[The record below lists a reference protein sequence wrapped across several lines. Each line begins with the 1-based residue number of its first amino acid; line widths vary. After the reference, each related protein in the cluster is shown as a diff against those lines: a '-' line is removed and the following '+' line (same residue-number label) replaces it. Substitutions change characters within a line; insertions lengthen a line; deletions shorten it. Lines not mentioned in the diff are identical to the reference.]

1 MILLSSKVTYRIMDK
16 DFSTRE
22 IFMNKDLKLDY
33 SVATFGVA
41 GNFTGH
47 LEQANEASDFANV
60 STEDVN
66 APKAIFPTHIP
77 VDEPVVT
84 PDFLKVFPF
93 SDDKVIEYPEGQD
106 KVQIEPECAVVFD
119 AIWEDSKLKDLIPL
133 GFAASNDCS
142 IRREGA
148 KKISLKKNW
157 CARSKGFSSQI
168 IPIDT
173 FDRNG
178 RINDY
183 RIASFL
189 VRDGKAFAYGE
200 DSAIRDYSY
209 IYGKLITWMLLKFN
223 YQLDEG
229 PAENIHSYLIEAG
242 KPTRIMVSIGA
253 TRYTKFGETN
263 FLRKGDHA
271 VVVLYPESKY
281 SFDYVV
287 DLIENNRVCP
297 DEISVLDQEIVEG

>member
-1 MILLSSKVTYRIMDK
+1 MGC
-16 DFSTRE
+16 
-22 IFMNKDLKLDY
+22 IFMTKDLRIDY

-60 STEDVN
+60 VTAETN

-77 VDEPVVT
+77 VDNPEIT
-84 PDFLKVFPF
+84 PSFLSVFPF
-93 SDDKVIEYPEGQD
+93 SDDKAIEYPEGQT
-106 KVQIEPECAVVFD
+106 KVQLEPECAVVFD
-119 AIWEDSKLKDLIPL
+119 AIWEGDGLKDLIPL
-133 GFAASNDCS
+133 GFGASNDCS

-157 CARSKGFSSQI
+157 CARSKGFSNNI
-168 IPIDT
+168 IPIDSFT
-173 FDRNG
+173 SKG
-178 RINDY
+178 IINDY

-189 VRDGKAFAYGE
+189 LRDGKAYPYGE

-242 KPTRIMVSIGA
+242 KPSRIMVSIGA

-263 FLRKGDHA
+263 FLRYGDHA

-281 SFDYVV
+281 SFNEIV
-287 DLIENNRVCP
+287 DIVENNS
-297 DEISVLDQEIVEG
+297 DASSDISILDQEIVEG

>member
-1 MILLSSKVTYRIMDK
+1 MSRDLSFDS
-16 DFSTRE
+16 
-22 IFMNKDLKLDY
+22 

-60 STEDVN
+60 KTEEAN

-77 VDEPVVT
+77 VDNPKVT
-84 PDFLKVFPF
+84 PEFLKVFPF

-106 KVQIEPECAVVFD
+106 KVQIEPECAVLFEAV
-119 AIWEDSKLKDLIPL
+119 WEDDTLKDLIPL
-133 GFAASNDCS
+133 GFGASNDCS

-157 CARSKGFSSQI
+157 CAKSKGFSTNI
-168 IPIDT
+168 LPIDT
-173 FDRNG
+173 FTSEG
-178 RINDY
+178 KINDY

-189 VRDGKAFAYGE
+189 LRDGRAYPYGE

-229 PAENIHSYLIEAG
+229 PAENIHEYLLEAG
-242 KPTRIMVSIGA
+242 KPEKIMVSIGA
-253 TRYTKFGETN
+253 TRYTPYGETN
-263 FLRKGDHA
+263 FLHKGDHA

-281 SFDYVV
+281 TYEEVARM
-287 DLIENNRVCP
+287 LEKGELNKP
-297 DEISVLDQEIVEG
+297 DISVLDQEIVEG

>member
-1 MILLSSKVTYRIMDK
+1 MKR
-16 DFSTRE
+16 
-22 IFMNKDLKLDY
+22 DLTFDY

-60 STEDVN
+60 VTAEAN

-77 VDEPVVT
+77 VENPKVT
-84 PDFLKVFPF
+84 PEFLKVFPF
-93 SDDKVIEYPEGQD
+93 SDDKYIEYPEGQD
-106 KVQIEPECAVVFD
+106 KVQLEPECAVIFD
-119 AIWEDSKLKDLIPL
+119 AIWEGEVLKDLIPL
-133 GFAASNDCS
+133 GFGASNDCS

-157 CARSKGFSSQI
+157 CARSKGFSTNI
-168 IPIDT
+168 IPIDSFST
-173 FDRNG
+173 SG
-178 RINDY
+178 IINDY

-189 VRDGKAFAYGE
+189 LRDGKAYAYGE
-200 DSAIRDYSY
+200 DSSIRDYSY

-223 YQLDEG
+223 YQIDEG
-229 PAENIHSYLIEAG
+229 PAENIHEYLLEAG
-242 KPTRIMVSIGA
+242 KPEKIMVSIGA

-263 FLRKGDHA
+263 FLHSGDHA

-281 SFDYVV
+281 SFKEISSMLEKGELDKE
-287 DLIENNRVCP
+287 D
-297 DEISVLDQEIVEG
+297 ISVLDQEIIEG